1 LEKQGKLEK
10 VIPIQLKALV
20 LFGFK
25 HTLLTN
31 NLDAF
36 ALDCERRVEID
47 ERVSFGCGDG
57 DCLWS
62 AQSENYISTTNENQ

>member
-1 LEKQGKLEK
+1 MRGEELPQTAKFLNKIISSVPIVVANVISGGKRC
-10 VIPIQLKALV
+10 
-20 LFGFK
+20 
-25 HTLLTN
+25 
-31 NLDAF
+31 
-36 ALDCERRVEID
+36 LDCERRVEID